1 MTMAGTSSQFT
12 HFKTKYNFFIPEKN
26 INIASERKI
35 EAILEITVY
44 SQLSSFMLGA
54 CFVFIAGG
62 GFYLLRMTTPNRL
75 QKLLGYIFIFFAGLF
90 LKDLLFIFPFFN
102 SSEYLYNLS
111 LSIDN
116 LSTPI
121 CALYVLE
128 VLRPYAVNP
137 RTTAFSILPF
147 ILFIVLYAV
156 TRSQTV
162 LITNYIFTACYA
174 IVVCVYF
181 LIQAPKYNKYISE
194 NYSYIENIYL
204 NWIYKLLM
212 LFAAY
217 ILAWLTLGV
226 FTSNHLFDTLY
237 YTLSLF
243 VWIVVF
249 ATGFK
254 QEPISIFE
262 NACSKKQRYE
272 LPDFTHNLTELMTKE
287 QLFLNNKLTI
297 CDLAN
302 SLNTNRS
309 YLSDYLNNVL
319 ETTFFDYINH
329 FRCEYAA
336 NLLEDSSNNDTLEM
350 ISEKA
355 GFNSLSTFRRA
366 FTKKYNN
373 TPSEYRKEHN

>member
-1 MTMAGTSSQFT
+1 MD
-12 HFKTKYNFFIPEKN
+12 
-26 INIASERKI
+26 
-35 EAILEITVY
+35 ITVY

-62 GFYLLRMTTPNRL
+62 GFYLLRIATPNRL
-75 QKLLGYIFIFFAGLF
+75 QKLLGYIFVFFAGLF
-90 LKDLLFIFPFFN
+90 FKDLLFIFPFFN

-128 VLRPYAVNP
+128 VLRPNAVNT
-137 RTTAFSILPF
+137 RTAVFSFLPF
-147 ILFIVLYAV
+147 IIFIVLYAV
-156 TRSQTV
+156 TRSQTA
-162 LITNYIFTACYA
+162 LLANYIFTVGYA
-174 IVVCVYF
+174 IVVCTYF
-181 LIQAPKYNKYISE
+181 LVQAPKYNKYISE
-194 NYSYIENIYL
+194 NYSYTENIDL
-204 NWIYKLLM
+204 HWIYKLIL
-212 LFAAY
+212 LFVAY
-217 ILAWLTLGV
+217 ILAWFALSV
-226 FTSNHLFDTLY
+226 FTSNHLLDTLY

-249 ATGFK
+249 ATGYK
-254 QEPISIFE
+254 QEPINIFE
-262 NACSKKQRYE
+262 NGCTKKQRYE
-272 LPDFTHNLTELMTKE
+272 LPDFTLSLTELMTKE

-297 CDLAN
+297 CDLAT

-319 ETTFFDYINH
+319 ETTFFDYVNH
-329 FRCEYAA
+329 FRSEYAA
-336 NLLEDSSNNDTLEM
+336 KLLEDGSNNDTLEM

-373 TPSEYRKEHN
+373 TPSEYRKEHK